1 MPGVDPACEAKP
13 DSQDA
18 NLYATIPRSH
28 RLGGFFV
35 PAVLVASA
43 ADRFAGF
50 PIANR
55 PDPMTG
61 CAIAPVFSTGAVHVC
76 VRVKTAAQAVIPGTV
91 GSVMHLEGHRVD
103 SRPRDAGG
111 KSTPR
116 EAANLLTT
124 GLFGWWG
131 PKATGPAPANLIV
144 WASGHLTA
152 LRGAGPALPSAP
164 RPHQQTRLSLSP
176 SDGRGTSL
184 FPCTRPKISRFRQ
197 IFRRFG
203 VAPDKCRGPR
213 ARSQSPVNRR
223 RPAIGSGSPYFNPSS
238 SSGPRTWC
246 SGHNLAHKG

>member
-1 MPGVDPACEAKP
+1 
-13 DSQDA
+13 
-18 NLYATIPRSH
+18 
-28 RLGGFFV
+28 
-35 PAVLVASA
+35 
-43 ADRFAGF
+43 
-50 PIANR
+50 
-55 PDPMTG
+55 MTG
-61 CAIAPVFSTGAVHVC
+61 CAITLVSCIGVVHVC

-144 WASGHLTA
+144 WASGHLAA

-203 VAPDKCRGPR
+203 VAPDRCRGPR
-213 ARSQSPVNRR
+213 ARSQPLVDRR
-223 RPAIGSGSPYFNPSS
+223 RASRSETPTSIPPRHLARHPRRKEGRALRPVLASS
-238 SSGPRTWC
+238 TWC
-246 SGHNLAHKG
+246 SGRNLAHKG

>member
-1 MPGVDPACEAKP
+1 
-13 DSQDA
+13 
-18 NLYATIPRSH
+18 
-28 RLGGFFV
+28 
-35 PAVLVASA
+35 
-43 ADRFAGF
+43 
-50 PIANR
+50 
-55 PDPMTG
+55 MTG
-61 CAIAPVFSTGAVHVC
+61 CAITLVSCIGVVHVC

-124 GLFGWWG
+124 GVFGWWG

-144 WASGHLTA
+144 WASGHLAA

-176 SDGRGTSL
+176 SDGGGISL
-184 FPCTRPKISRFRQ
+184 FPCTRPKISRFSPNFPTFWRCSGQ
-197 IFRRFG
+197 
-203 VAPDKCRGPR
+203 VPR
-213 ARSQSPVNRR
+213 PRSQSPVNRR

>member
-1 MPGVDPACEAKP
+1 MRHRPGVPHRGGSCLCAGKYGSAGSDPGYCGQRHTPGRASRRFEA
-13 DSQDA
+13 QG
-18 NLYATIPRSH
+18 R
-28 RLGGFFV
+28 R
-35 PAVLVASA
+35 
-43 ADRFAGF
+43 
-50 PIANR
+50 
-55 PDPMTG
+55 
-61 CAIAPVFSTGAVHVC
+61 
-76 VRVKTAAQAVIPGTV
+76 
-91 GSVMHLEGHRVD
+91 
-103 SRPRDAGG
+103 G

-116 EAANLLTT
+116 EAANLLTA

-144 WASGHLTA
+144 WASGHLAA

-223 RPAIGSGSPYFNPSS
+223 RASRSESPTSIPPRHLARHPRRKEGRALRPVLASS
-238 SSGPRTWC
+238 TWC
-246 SGHNLAHKG
+246 SGRNLTHKG